1 MTTRLEAGASHI
13 LGLLPFAQV
22 LTKTPPSMQ
31 LLAAVALVRSPLLRR
46 LSPRLAGIATVG
58 LAAVAV
64 VSFVKGLKHRTPRPS
79 APTNL
84 DRASVT

>member
-1 MTTRLEAGASHI
+1 MTTRLEAGASHL

-22 LTKTPPSMQ
+22 LTKTAPSMQ

-46 LSPRLAGIATVG
+46 LSPRLAGVATVG
-58 LAAVAV
+58 LAAIAV
-64 VSFVKGLKHRTPRPS
+64 ISFVDGLKHRTQRPP
-79 APTNL
+79 AATNL